1 VTVRHANAVVLA
13 MGALIGLVLVAPSC
27 ATRMRSLDSIHFGYY
42 EILRKNVSEG
52 KVNYRRLKDKSRPV
66 LERYLQS
73 LATENPEG
81 PVWQRAS
88 RDAKLAFWL
97 NAYNA
102 CVISG
107 VIEHYPDI
115 ESVQDVPGFF
125 DEKRWLVAGEKRS
138 LNEMENEI
146 IRPGF
151 KDPRIHF
158 VLVCAAQSCPPL
170 QPYAMLDTD
179 LQEKLER
186 ITREV
191 VNDDRY
197 VRIDETTKKLR
208 LTRLMSWYEQDFIDK
223 DGSLEAFLLRYLE
236 EPARSQLEQG
246 GYTIEFMAYDWAL
259 NDAGESS
266 TR

>member
-1 VTVRHANAVVLA
+1 MTVRQANAVVLA
-13 MGALIGLVLVAPSC
+13 MAALIGLVLVAPGC

-42 EILRKNVSEG
+42 EILRKNVIEG
-52 KVNYRRLKDKSRPV
+52 KVDYRRLKTKSRPV
-66 LERYLQS
+66 LERYLHD
-73 LATENPEG
+73 LATENLEG

-107 VIEHYPDI
+107 VIERYPDI
-115 ESVQDVPGFF
+115 ESVQDIPGFF
-125 DEKRWLVAGEKRS
+125 DDKRWLVAGEKRS

-146 IRPGF
+146 IRPEF
-151 KDPRIHF
+151 KEPRIHF

-170 QPYAMLDTD
+170 QPYAMIGTD

-197 VRIDETTKKLR
+197 VQIDPKTKKLR
-208 LTRLMSWYEQDFIDK
+208 LTRIMSWYGKDFIDK
-223 DGSLEAFLLRYLE
+223 DGSLEAFLLRYLA

-246 GYTIEFMAYDWAL
+246 GYTIEFMEYDWAL
-259 NDAGESS
+259 NDAGGSS

>member
-1 VTVRHANAVVLA
+1 VTGRQASAIVLGV
-13 MGALIGLVLVAPSC
+13 GALIGLVLVAPSC

-42 EILRKNVSEG
+42 EVLRKNVIEG
-52 KVNYRRLKDKSRPV
+52 KVNYRRLKDTSRPV
-66 LERYLQS
+66 LDKYLQS
-73 LATENPEG
+73 LASENPEG

-107 VIEHYPDI
+107 VVERYPDI
-115 ESVQDVPGFF
+115 ESVQDIPGFF
-125 DEKRWLVAGEKRS
+125 DDKRWLVAGEKRS
-138 LNEMENEI
+138 LNEIENEI

-151 KDPRIHF
+151 SDPRIHF

-170 QPYAMLDTD
+170 QPYAVIGTD
-179 LQEKLER
+179 LQDKLER

-197 VRIDETTKKLR
+197 VRIDPKTKKLR
-208 LTRLMSWYEQDFIDK
+208 LTRIMSWYGQDFIDK

-246 GYTIEFMAYDWAL
+246 GYTIEFMEYDWAL
-259 NDAGESS
+259 NDAGAAA